1 MQSSSIFIFFLITTF
16 GRMNRPSFKRTKLIN
31 SCISD
36 FYCIPNFSFTSS
48 FTERPERDRILFYFI
63 KFNKPLGLHLLNI
76 YLFMGYR
83 GTILQYQGCL
93 RNILV
98 EKIITG
104 FWSESLPSPLSRYS
118 LQHGSVQVKTPS
130 RGNGNVSFFPKA
142 PLAVLSNCILPAMC
156 KHTGQNQP
164 AVPQIHW
171 ILSIEGIFGPKDQIE
186 FSLRETMNT
195 GH

>member
-36 FYCIPNFSFTSS
+36 FYCTPNFSFTSS
-48 FTERPERDRILFYFI
+48 FTQRPERDRILFYFI

-104 FWSESLPSPLSRYS
+104 FWSESLPSPLSQYS
-118 LQHGSVQVKTPS
+118 LQHGSSKWRLLPEGMETW
-130 RGNGNVSFFPKA
+130 VSFPKLHLLCSA
-142 PLAVLSNCILPAMC
+142 TAYYLLCANTRVKI
-156 KHTGQNQP
+156 NQQSP
-164 AVPQIHW
+164 RYT
-171 ILSIEGIFGPKDQIE
+171 E
-186 FSLRETMNT
+186 F
-195 GH
+195 

>member
-1 MQSSSIFIFFLITTF
+1 MALQCFQTCNINRKPIRHKPCSQNYSHQQVQAVCKVSAFFFFLITTF

-36 FYCIPNFSFTSS
+36 FYCIPNFIFTSS
-48 FTERPERDRILFYFI
+48 FTERPERGRIPFYFI
-63 KFNKPLGLHLLNI
+63 KFNKPFGLHLLNI

-83 GTILQYQGCL
+83 GTILQHQGCL

-118 LQHGSVQVKTPS
+118 LQHGSVQVK
-130 RGNGNVSFFPKA
+130 
-142 PLAVLSNCILPAMC
+142 
-156 KHTGQNQP
+156 
-164 AVPQIHW
+164 
-171 ILSIEGIFGPKDQIE
+171 
-186 FSLRETMNT
+186 
-195 GH
+195 